1 MLLDAIVLAGGRS
14 SRLSGV
20 PKSQLPWR
28 GTTLLQNTV
37 DAALD
42 SGARRVVVV
51 GPTDGPDAK
60 GSNARNSDARVQFAR
75 EDPPF
80 GGPAAAVAAGVR
92 ALEYEP
98 SGSAADIVLVLACD
112 MPEIGGA
119 LAVLIESMLV
129 VGHDGAVHDGALMLD
144 ASDRRQPLAAVYGRR
159 ALARA
164 VDGLRASGSLDGAS
178 MRSLTSGLDLLELPD
193 DAGSTRDV
201 DTWGDAAAFG
211 IAAPDDTSSEQ
222 KESTMSDDGTT
233 EKPDKPE
240 KPEKSAAGKPPK
252 PERSEAEKAEMLD
265 TLERWSA
272 SLASELGID
281 DIDVDIDALLAL
293 AGVAAHAVL
302 RPAAPLTTYLVGYA
316 AGRASAAEGLTAAQA
331 TARAAEVASALAR
344 RRPE

>member
-1 MLLDAIVLAGGRS
+1 MPLDAIVLAGGRS

-42 SGARRVVVV
+42 AGARRVVVV
-51 GPTDGPDAK
+51 GPTDGPDAQ
-60 GSNARNSDARVQFAR
+60 GSSARNSDARVQFAR
-75 EDPPF
+75 EEPPF
-80 GGPAAAVAAGVR
+80 GGPAAAVAAGIG
-92 ALEYEP
+92 ALEHEL
-98 SGSAADIVLVLACD
+98 GGAADIVLVLACD
-112 MPEIGGA
+112 MPEVGGA
-119 LAVLIESMLV
+119 LSVLIESMLD
-129 VGHDGAVHDGALMLD
+129 VGHHGAAHDGALMLD
-144 ASDRRQPLAAVYGRR
+144 SSGRRQPLASVYGRR

-164 VDGLRASGSLDGAS
+164 VDGLRASGTLDGAS

-193 DAGSTRDV
+193 DAGWTRDI

-211 IAAPDDTSSEQ
+211 IATPDDASFEQ

-233 EKPDKPE
+233 EKPDM
-240 KPEKSAAGKPPK
+240 SAAGKPPK

-272 SLASELGID
+272 SLASELGIA

-331 TARAAEVASALAR
+331 TARATEVASALAR